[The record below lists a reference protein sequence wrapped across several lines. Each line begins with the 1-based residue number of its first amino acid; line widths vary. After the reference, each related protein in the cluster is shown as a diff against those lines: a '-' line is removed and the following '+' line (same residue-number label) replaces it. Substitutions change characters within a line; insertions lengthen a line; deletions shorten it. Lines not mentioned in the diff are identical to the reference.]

1 MSQNVEEVKR
11 TIQQLPAAE
20 QKELLEWFEEHKPT
34 DEKVSEEE
42 LEARGLNQLLEKGLI
57 SEIPPR
63 WDDDEDF
70 EPIEFEGEPLSKMI
84 IRERASQLVWGRGW
98 R

>member
-1 MSQNVEEVKR
+1 MSQNVEDVKR

-20 QKELLEWFEEHKPT
+20 QKELLEWFEEHKPIN
-34 DEKVSEEE
+34 EKVSEEE
-42 LEARGLNQLLEKGLI
+42 LEARVLNRLLEKGLI

-70 EPIEFEGEPLSKMI
+70 EPIEIEGEPLSKTI
-84 IRERASQLVWGRGW
+84 IRERR
-98 R
+98 